1 MNSKSRIA
9 VISLVAEANAVGAD
23 RGVSFEFDRT
33 LVCKAAQ
40 VDHDLF
46 EHLKTAAKKAEI
58 EVMDIPSG
66 AGHDSAVMADMGV
79 PITMIFVANQDGS
92 HNWKEKM
99 KLDDFMLGTEVL
111 FTAISTFD
119 K

>member
-1 MNSKSRIA
+1 MKSPLRKRLLRELK
-9 VISLVAEANAVGAD
+9 SEFGKYLV
-23 RGVSFEFDRT
+23 
-33 LVCKAAQ
+33 
-40 VDHDLF
+40 
-46 EHLKTAAKKAEI
+46 
-58 EVMDIPSG
+58 
-66 AGHDSAVMADMGV
+66 
-79 PITMIFVANQDGS
+79 VANQDGS

>member
-1 MNSKSRIA
+1 
-9 VISLVAEANAVGAD
+9 
-23 RGVSFEFDRT
+23 
-33 LVCKAAQ
+33 
-40 VDHDLF
+40 
-46 EHLKTAAKKAEI
+46 
-58 EVMDIPSG
+58 
-66 AGHDSAVMADMGV
+66 MADMGV

-111 FTAISTFD
+111 FTAISTYD

>member
-1 MNSKSRIA
+1 MGLA
-9 VISLVAEANAVGAD
+9 
-23 RGVSFEFDRT
+23 
-33 LVCKAAQ
+33 
-40 VDHDLF
+40 LF
-46 EHLKTAAKKAEI
+46 GHLKGAAKKAEI

-111 FTAISTFD
+111 FTAISTYD

>member
-1 MNSKSRIA
+1 M
-9 VISLVAEANAVGAD
+9 AEAEATGAD
-23 RGVSFEFDRT
+23 RGVTFEFDRT

-40 VDHDLF
+40 VNHELF
-46 EHLKTAAKKAEI
+46 DHLKAAAEKAGI
-58 EVMDIPSG
+58 DVMEIPSG

-119 K
+119 

>member
-1 MNSKSRIA
+1 MRSE
-9 VISLVAEANAVGAD
+9 LTG
-23 RGVSFEFDRT
+23 
-33 LVCKAAQ
+33 AAQ

-46 EHLKTAAKKAEI
+46 EHLKAAAKKSEI